1 MMTHF
6 KFVQT
11 ICLTGRKKVNVNDI
25 PLLCLNGHNIDRVNE
40 FKLPGG
46 LAYVRGLVLRY
57 V

>member
-1 MMTHF
+1 MTHF